1 MTNQIYKSGVFTNL
15 QIRGISDIGFT
26 DEPVVQFH
34 LWKIHLLITENK

>member
-1 MTNQIYKSGVFTNL
+1 MTNQIYKLGYL
-15 QIRGISDIGFT
+15 PAKIISDIGFT